1 MVPNISIKN
10 IMRNTINLNTLKEY
24 SEEARRY
31 WHILMGS
38 LGVGLIK
45 IKFIL
50 LGTAKEHRLFGIY
63 NT

>member
-24 SEEARRY
+24 SEEAKRY
-31 WHILMGS
+31 WLTLMGY

-50 LGTAKEHRLFGIY
+50 LGTAKGHRLFGIY